1 MNNSSNSDPSHNE
14 SPLELNL
21 LRPESKRVL
30 TVSRTDSQESLSDW
44 GRKKSNLILAK
55 IRKFKSLPNLTRI
68 FAMKRFQRGK
78 RSEENILFVTKGRF
92 VPIPHAN
99 LGEQFKRDLQTLC
112 IKNITSWVS
121 QQILW
126 HCHKQRALAIRF
138 YKINFLPQ
146 SALLIGQSSILH
158 IQSVYAKKV
167 TDGGTHFLVQK
178 LNPSV
183 KSPTNNSV
191 KGMSKIKYEREK
203 QVHNHS
209 FRRITRV
216 HLCDISSA
224 GGSSFAT
231 EKF

>member
-1 MNNSSNSDPSHNE
+1 MNDDYSFAHLQTHHKLNSPSNSHPSQNE
-14 SPLELNL
+14 SPLELNIL
-21 LRPESKRVL
+21 HPTSKRVL
-30 TVSRTDSQESLSDW
+30 AVSRTDSQESLSDW
-44 GRKKSNLILAK
+44 GKKKSNLILAK

-138 YKINFLPQ
+138 YKMIFFPQ
-146 SALLIGQSSILH
+146 KALLIGQSSIQH
-158 IQSVYAKKV
+158 IQSVYAKKAKV
-167 TDGGTHFLVQK
+167 RGTHFLVQK
-178 LNPSV
+178 LNPSDKV
-183 KSPTNNSV
+183 STNNSV
-191 KGMSKIKYEREK
+191 KGRIKY
-203 QVHNHS
+203 
-209 FRRITRV
+209 
-216 HLCDISSA
+216 
-224 GGSSFAT
+224 
-231 EKF
+231 

>member
-1 MNNSSNSDPSHNE
+1 MNDDYSFAHLINHHKLNKPSNSHPSHNE

-21 LRPESKRVL
+21 LHHPKSQRVL

-112 IKNITSWVS
+112 IENITSWVS

-138 YKINFLPQ
+138 Y
-146 SALLIGQSSILH
+146 
-158 IQSVYAKKV
+158 Y
-167 TDGGTHFLVQK
+167 HFF
-178 LNPSV
+178 PSRAR
-183 KSPTNNSV
+183 
-191 KGMSKIKYEREK
+191 Y
-203 QVHNHS
+203 
-209 FRRITRV
+209 
-216 HLCDISSA
+216 
-224 GGSSFAT
+224 
-231 EKF
+231 

>member
-1 MNNSSNSDPSHNE
+1 MYLAMIPIFGSLQLTIPVFPSITKCAFFIFLTLILQQAL
-14 SPLELNL
+14 STTKVVLEF
-21 LRPESKRVL
+21 PTSKRVL

-44 GRKKSNLILAK
+44 GKKKSNLILAK

-138 YKINFLPQ
+138 YKMIF
-146 SALLIGQSSILH
+146 
-158 IQSVYAKKV
+158 
-167 TDGGTHFLVQK
+167 
-178 LNPSV
+178 
-183 KSPTNNSV
+183 
-191 KGMSKIKYEREK
+191 
-203 QVHNHS
+203 
-209 FRRITRV
+209 FRRKRYWLANHLSNISNQFTRRRQKSEV
-216 HLCDISSA
+216 LIFWYKNSTPQIKSQPTTV
-224 GGSSFAT
+224 SKV
-231 EKF
+231 E

>member
-1 MNNSSNSDPSHNE
+1 MNDDYSFAHLQTHHKLNSPSNSHPSQNE
-14 SPLELNL
+14 SPLELNIL
-21 LRPESKRVL
+21 HPTSKRVL
-30 TVSRTDSQESLSDW
+30 AVSRTDSQESLSDW
-44 GRKKSNLILAK
+44 GKKKSNLILAK

-138 YKINFLPQ
+138 YKMIF
-146 SALLIGQSSILH
+146 SAES
-158 IQSVYAKKV
+158 V
-167 TDGGTHFLVQK
+167 TDWPIIYPTYPISLREEGKCPRYSFSGTKTQPL
-178 LNPSV
+178 
-183 KSPTNNSV
+183 
-191 KGMSKIKYEREK
+191 R
-203 QVHNHS
+203 
-209 FRRITRV
+209 
-216 HLCDISSA
+216 
-224 GGSSFAT
+224 
-231 EKF
+231 

>member
-1 MNNSSNSDPSHNE
+1 M
-14 SPLELNL
+14 
-21 LRPESKRVL
+21 L

-167 TDGGTHFLVQK
+167 TVGGTHFLVQK
-178 LNPSV
+178 LNPSD
-183 KSPTNNSV
+183 KSSSNNSV
-191 KGMSKIKYEREK
+191 KGKITKKYK
-203 QVHNHS
+203 
-209 FRRITRV
+209 
-216 HLCDISSA
+216 L
-224 GGSSFAT
+224 
-231 EKF
+231 